1 MTRVFSIRSGGTSG
15 LRLGSQRHRFLLV
28 LLLLGS
34 APGYAGRAYA
44 VPSYEAR
51 PAAAEKQ
58 RTEPKQADSVRT
70 IFSETLLFSSGNGDW
85 IERSEYAAVGRF
97 LRAAHAH
104 PETGILLIGW
114 ADTTGAAA
122 FNRRLSAKRAAAVG
136 RYLVRKGIA
145 AERIRTEG
153 SGEDASLPPDRAR
166 RVEMTAFVAN
176 APSAIGNATA
186 VTPAGNIEATAAP
199 AGSTGTPDASAPA
212 GCVKFPP
219 PPQNAEQ
226 SAADGVTTPQ
236 SEPTEPTAAPE
247 SGGAPDATIPAAQS
261 SIVHTPDPPA
271 VRSEQQTAENMQ
283 PKTAQAGQPAEQ
295 QYERPGLQPK
305 QETAENMQPNTVQA
319 GQPAEQPCERPQPE
333 QTAGCIATDASAY
346 SGREPIPADNALSDQ
361 RNPDGGR
368 YLGIK
373 TNLAAWAGTIMN
385 VAADVQVGRHW
396 SVELPVLW
404 CPWFV
409 SDQHAIKT
417 FTIQPEARYWL
428 SKPGAGHF
436 FGVHAH
442 VGWFNVKWNRDR
454 YQDTDRP
461 LLGAGISYGYLLPLG
476 EHWAG
481 EFTLGAGYANMR
493 YDTFYNMDNGAR
505 IDTRTKN
512 YWGITRVGISV
523 VYRFNLKK

>member
-1 MTRVFSIRSGGTSG
+1 M
-15 LRLGSQRHRFLLV
+15 
-28 LLLLGS
+28 
-34 APGYAGRAYA
+34 
-44 VPSYEAR
+44 PSYEAR
-51 PAAAEKQ
+51 SAAAERQRAERKQ
-58 RTEPKQADSVRT
+58 PDSVRT
-70 IFSETLLFSSGNGDW
+70 IYSGTLLFSPGNGEW
-85 IERSEYAAVGRF
+85 IERSEYVAVGRF

-104 PETGILLIGW
+104 PETRILLTGW
-114 ADTTGAAA
+114 TDTTGAAA

-176 APSAIGNATA
+176 APSAVGNATA

-212 GCVKFPP
+212 GCAKFPP

-226 SAADGVTTPQ
+226 SAADGVTAPR
-236 SEPTEPTAAPE
+236 TEQTAP
-247 SGGAPDATIPAAQS
+247 PDATIPAAQS
-261 SIVHTPDPPA
+261 SIAPTPDPPA

-283 PKTAQAGQPAEQ
+283 PEMA
-295 QYERPGLQPK
+295 
-305 QETAENMQPNTVQA
+305 QA
-319 GQPAEQPCERPQPE
+319 GQPAEQPCERPESQPGQETAENTQPNTAQAGLRPEPE
-333 QTAGCIATDASAY
+333 QTAVRIGTDTSAY
-346 SGREPIPADNALSDQ
+346 SVREPSSPAAAIPTDAIPKD
-361 RNPDGGR
+361 R
-368 YLGIK
+368 YLGVK
-373 TNLAAWAGTIMN
+373 TNLAAWAGAIMN
-385 VAADVQVGRHW
+385 VAADVEVGRHW
-396 SVELPVLW
+396 SVELPVLC
-404 CPWFV
+404 CPWYV
-409 SDQHAIKT
+409 SSEQAIKT
-417 FTIQPEARYWL
+417 FTVQPEARYWL

-461 LLGAGISYGYLLPLG
+461 LLGAGISYGYLLPFN